1 MRGGLEEAEF
11 EDPNMTLT
19 EVAEV
24 IKKLPKSKVRTGT
37 VPLKWQTR
45 LVLPKFKKG
54 DYRVW
59 SDYQVIT
66 LLHGAGKE
74 DPNYC

>member
-1 MRGGLEEAEF
+1 MSGGLEEAAF
-11 EDPNMTLT
+11 EDPTITLT
-19 EVAEV
+19 EVVEV
-24 IKKLPKSKVRTGT
+24 IKKLLQSKVRTGT

-59 SDYQVIT
+59 SNYQVIT
-66 LLHGAGKE
+66 LLQGAGKE